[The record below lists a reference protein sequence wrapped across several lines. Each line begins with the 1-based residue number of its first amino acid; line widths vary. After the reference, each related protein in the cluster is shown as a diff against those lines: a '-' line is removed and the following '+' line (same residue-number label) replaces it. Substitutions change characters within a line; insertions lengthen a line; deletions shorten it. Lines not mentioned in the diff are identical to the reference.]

1 MTMQFSA
8 DALAIDIE
16 GEYDIKDGELHHAW
30 KEQSQKAGF
39 SMEFYILQALK
50 EKIERDK

>member
-1 MTMQFSA
+1 MNDLKIMCFP
-8 DALAIDIE
+8 IKI
-16 GEYDIKDGELHHAW
+16 IKDGELHHAW
-30 KEQSQKAGF
+30 KEQSKKAGF